1 MTIMRNSKGF
11 SLIEVMVTLVL
22 TTIGIL
28 GMVAMQGRS
37 IQYANDSMQRNT
49 AVMLADNLLETIRA
63 NPQAVL
69 DHHNRMLE
77 DSDYYKAPA
86 TDFPSVEEGEEP
98 TCAPLPANSA
108 PADQLQCW
116 LAQLQASLPV
126 DDTILKDEIHIC
138 PSQAPGSCTAGSA
151 IEIQLA
157 WRTKSG
163 ECMDS
168 SADADSDPTI
178 CRYRVR
184 AEI

>member
-1 MTIMRNSKGF
+1 MRQSKGF

-37 IQYANDSMQRNT
+37 IQYTNDSVQRNT
-49 AVMLADNLLETIRA
+49 AIMLADDLLEIIRS
-63 NPQAVL
+63 NPNAVKGPDNNL
-69 DHHNRMLE
+69 RE
-77 DSDYYKAPA
+77 TSDYYKAPA
-86 TDFPSVEEGEEP
+86 ASFVSGDEP
-98 TCAPLPANSA
+98 ACTPLPANNT
-108 PADQLQCW
+108 PAEQLQCW
-116 LAQLQASLPV
+116 LVQLQTSLPV
-126 DDTILKDEIHIC
+126 DDEILKNETHIC
-138 PSQAPGSCTAGSA
+138 PSQAPGSCVAGSA

-157 WRTKSG
+157 WRVKSG

-168 SADADSDPTI
+168 SASANSDLTV